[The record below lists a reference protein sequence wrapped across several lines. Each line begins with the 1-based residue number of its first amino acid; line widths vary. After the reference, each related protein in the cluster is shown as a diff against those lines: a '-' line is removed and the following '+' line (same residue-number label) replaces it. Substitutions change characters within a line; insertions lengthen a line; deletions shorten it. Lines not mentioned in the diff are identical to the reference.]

1 MKQMKV
7 SALSVA
13 VALAF
18 ALAMAACG
26 GGDEPQERTISIE
39 LEGGELAG
47 DASTWQVNQNDEVT
61 LVVSTD
67 EPVSFH
73 LHGYDFEADI
83 EPGDPAT
90 FVFTANATGSFP
102 VTIHTAPA
110 DADGHGDGHD
120 HDHDHDEG
128 DAETVELE
136 LGRFEVRP

>member
-1 MKQMKV
+1 M
-7 SALSVA
+7 A
-13 VALAF
+13 VLAF

-26 GGDEPQERTISIE
+26 GGSEPRERTVTIE
-39 LEGGELAG
+39 LEGGALAG
-47 DASTWQVNQNDEVT
+47 DASTWQVNQDDEVT

-83 EPGDPAT
+83 DPGDPAT

-102 VTIHTAPA
+102 ITIHTAP
-110 DADGHGDGHD
+110 ADGHGDGHD
-120 HDHDHDEG
+120 HDHDHGD
-128 DAETVELE
+128 DAEAVESE

>member
-1 MKQMKV
+1 M
-7 SALSVA
+7 A
-13 VALAF
+13 ALAL

-26 GGDEPQERTISIE
+26 GGAEPQERTINIE
-39 LEGGELAG
+39 LEGGALTG

-102 VTIHTAPA
+102 ITIHTAPT
-110 DADGHGDGHD
+110 DGHDDGHD
-120 HDHDHDEG
+120 HDHDHGD
-128 DAETVELE
+128 DAEAVESE